1 MAGLTLHMTRVLPAP
16 PARVFRALTEPG
28 DLARW
33 WGPNGFT
40 TPGIAID
47 LRVGGAYRFA
57 MQPPEGALFHLT
69 GEFREVEPP
78 ARLSYSFRWEEP
90 DPEDV
95 ETLVTLSLRDLGDAT
110 ELTFTQGA
118 FATERRRALH
128 EGGWSEG
135 LVRLERV
142 LADET

>member
-1 MAGLTLHMTRVLPAP
+1 MTGLTLHMTRVLRAP
-16 PARVFRALTEPG
+16 PARVFRALTEPE

-40 TPGIAID
+40 TPGIEID

-57 MQPPEGALFHLT
+57 MQPPAGAIFHLT
-69 GEFREVEPP
+69 GEYREVEPP
-78 ARLSYSFRWEEP
+78 VRLAYTFRWEEP
-90 DPEDV
+90 DPEDR
-95 ETLVTLSLRDLGDAT
+95 ETLVTLTLRDLGGST
-110 ELTFTQGA
+110 ELTFTQGV

-142 LADET
+142 VSGEG